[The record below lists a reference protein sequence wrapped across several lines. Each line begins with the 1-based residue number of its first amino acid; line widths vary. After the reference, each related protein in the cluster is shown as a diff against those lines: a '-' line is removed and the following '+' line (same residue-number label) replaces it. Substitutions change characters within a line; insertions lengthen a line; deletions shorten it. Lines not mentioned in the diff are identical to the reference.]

1 MAKIKSGIWITGASS
16 GIGKAAAKE
25 FARTGAK
32 VYASARRLTELER
45 LNKELSLDKLSV
57 EILPCN
63 VASSLN
69 VDQTVKKIYAIGKID
84 CLINNAGITSY
95 KAAIDNSVQEINDV
109 ININMYGSIYCAKYM
124 LPNFIKQGGGT
135 IINVLST
142 AVNSLF
148 TESSAYTASKMGLLG
163 YMNVLREEV
172 RKYNI
177 RIINLVPG
185 ATETPMWPSEIRKEK
200 SDRMMTGEDI
210 AQLMVWA
217 YLQKGNMVLEE
228 ITIRPLQ
235 GNL

>member
-1 MAKIKSGIWITGASS
+1 MPKIKSGIWITGASS

-45 LNKELSLDKLSV
+45 LDKELSQDKLSV

-63 VASSLN
+63 VASSQN
-69 VDQTVKKIYAIGKID
+69 VDQTVKKIYTSGKID

-95 KAAIDNSVQEINDV
+95 KAAVDNSVQEINDV

-142 AVNSLF
+142 AVSSLF

>member
-1 MAKIKSGIWITGASS
+1 MAKIKTGVWITGASS

-32 VYASARRLTELER
+32 VYVSARRLTELNR
-45 LNKELSLDKLSV
+45 LNKELAEEKLSV

-63 VASSLN
+63 VASSQN
-69 VDQTVKKIYAIGKID
+69 VDQTVKKIYAEGKID

-95 KAAIDNSVQEINDV
+95 KAAVDNSVQEITDI
-109 ININMYGSIYCAKYM
+109 ININMLGSIYCAKYI
-124 LPNFIKQGGGT
+124 LPHFIKQGGGT

-142 AVNSLF
+142 AVSNVF
-148 TESSAYTASKMGLLG
+148 TESTAYTASKMGLLG

-177 RIINLVPG
+177 KVINLVPG
-185 ATETPMWPSEIRKEK
+185 ATETPMWSPEVRKEK
-200 SDRMMTGEDI
+200 SDRMMTTEDL
-210 AQLMVWA
+210 ARLMVFT
-217 YLQKGNMVLEE
+217 YLQKGNIVLEE
-228 ITIRPLQ
+228 ITVRPLG